1 MKGAS
6 DGYRLVWFHHLHKSA
21 GTLIVNMALRN
32 GEVPYPS
39 HGNGNPKSESGEL
52 LRLWEYDEGSLREFI
67 DQCEGAGV
75 TFVATE
81 HGAPDFSVL
90 AEDSRVILV
99 TCLRDP
105 LKRCASNFNYAY
117 YSGYTDARSM
127 GEFASEPNVHMS
139 DNYYTRMF
147 SRKEQFPLIEVDE
160 GDLSSALEAV
170 SGFDLVLSTD
180 PSHMDLGSKME
191 GALGWIGMDDVDRH
205 STFGDGWRMLNMLK
219 KGQFS
224 RFFRYISKKDM
235 SDGVESLRQDYDL
248 DYRMF
253 SELFGSP

>member
-1 MKGAS
+1 
-6 DGYRLVWFHHLHKSA
+6 
-21 GTLIVNMALRN
+21 
-32 GEVPYPS
+32 
-39 HGNGNPKSESGEL
+39 
-52 LRLWEYDEGSLREFI
+52 
-67 DQCEGAGV
+67 
-75 TFVATE
+75 
-81 HGAPDFSVL
+81 
-90 AEDSRVILV
+90 
-99 TCLRDP
+99 
-105 LKRCASNFNYAY
+105 
-117 YSGYTDARSM
+117 
-127 GEFASEPNVHMS
+127 MS

-147 SRKEQFPLIEVDE
+147 SRKEQLPLVGVDDD
-160 GDLSSALEAV
+160 DLSSALEAV

>member
-1 MKGAS
+1 MEGGS

-67 DQCEGAGV
+67 DQCEGRGV

-81 HGAPDFSVL
+81 HGAPDFSLL
-90 AEDSRVILV
+90 AEDSRVVLV

-117 YSGYTDARSM
+117 YSGYTDALLS
-127 GEFASEPNVHMS
+127 
-139 DNYYTRMF
+139 
-147 SRKEQFPLIEVDE
+147 LI
-160 GDLSSALEAV
+160 
-170 SGFDLVLSTD
+170 
-180 PSHMDLGSKME
+180 H
-191 GALGWIGMDDVDRH
+191 I
-205 STFGDGWRMLNMLK
+205 
-219 KGQFS
+219 
-224 RFFRYISKKDM
+224 
-235 SDGVESLRQDYDL
+235 
-248 DYRMF
+248 
-253 SELFGSP
+253 

>member
-1 MKGAS
+1 
-6 DGYRLVWFHHLHKSA
+6 
-21 GTLIVNMALRN
+21 
-32 GEVPYPS
+32 
-39 HGNGNPKSESGEL
+39 
-52 LRLWEYDEGSLREFI
+52 
-67 DQCEGAGV
+67 
-75 TFVATE
+75 
-81 HGAPDFSVL
+81 
-90 AEDSRVILV
+90 
-99 TCLRDP
+99 
-105 LKRCASNFNYAY
+105 
-117 YSGYTDARSM
+117 M

-147 SRKEQFPLIEVDE
+147 SRKEQLPLVGVDE

-180 PSHMDLGSKME
+180 PSHMDLGSKMQ
-191 GALGWIGMDDVDRH
+191 GALGWTGMDDVDRH

-219 KGQFS
+219 KGQFA